1 MRKKRSSLGRRL
13 GVVVLIVAVVG
24 VGVLAYYAT
33 RPGAFAFAGGNRV
46 PLDQY
51 TQGQPTGVPADFTD
65 TDPVARGRYLAD
77 AADCRSCHT
86 AEGGARFA
94 GGRPFKLPFGTLY
107 TTNITPDKTT
117 GIGNLTDA
125 QFIDA
130 IRNGVGPRGGR
141 LYPAMPYASYAY
153 MTDADVL
160 AIKAYLF
167 TLPPVEQKRPENTLK
182 FPYDQ
187 RWLMA
192 IWQGLFKPGDHF
204 QPVSDKSPEW
214 NRGAYLAEAM
224 AHCGD
229 CHTPRNLLQALNNAK
244 KFAGGEAEGWTAYN
258 ITGDTAS
265 GVGGWSDEELA
276 QYLAT
281 GHAKGRGTGSGP
293 MGEAIALSFSK
304 MTPGDIRAMV
314 AYLRTVPAI
323 ATPDLPAPKDAPAPA
338 DPKQGIAVANAD
350 MRGQHVFAGA
360 CASCHGWTGTS
371 PLSARAT
378 LIGTRAINDPSAK
391 NVAQIVLSGS
401 KHPAPGAGLAMP
413 SFAAAYTD
421 EEIAAVANY
430 VTGRFGAQASAVTAG
445 DVQKMRA
452 MQ

>member
-1 MRKKRSSLGRRL
+1 MKNRRTSFGRKLAYFVL
-13 GVVVLIVAVVG
+13 VVAIVG
-24 VGVLAYYAT
+24 FGVLAYYAT

-51 TQGQPTGVPADFTD
+51 QQGQPTGVPADFKD
-65 TDPVARGRYLAD
+65 TDPVARGRYLAE

-86 AEGGARFA
+86 AEGGAPFA
-94 GGRPFKLPFGTLY
+94 GSRPFKLPFGTLY
-107 TTNITPDKTT
+107 TTNITPDKAT
-117 GIGNLTDA
+117 GIGDITDA

-130 IRNGVGPRGGR
+130 VRKGIGPRDGR

-167 TLPPVEQKRPENTLK
+167 TVPPITQKRPEMTLK
-182 FPYDQ
+182 FPYNQ

-192 IWQGLFKPGDHF
+192 IWQGLFKPGEAF
-204 QPVSDKSPEW
+204 QPIADKSPEW
-214 NRGAYLAEAM
+214 NRGAYLVEAM
-224 AHCGD
+224 THCGE
-229 CHTPRNLLQALNNAK
+229 CHTPRNLLQAMNNSK
-244 KFAGGEAEGWTAYN
+244 KFAGGDAEGWIAYN
-258 ITGDTAS
+258 ITGDKSS
-265 GVGGWSDEELA
+265 GIGEWSDEEIA

-293 MGEAIALSFSK
+293 MGEAISLSFSK
-304 MTPGDIRAMV
+304 MTPGDIQAMV
-314 AYLRTVPAI
+314 AYLRSVPAV
-323 ATPDLPAPKDAPAPA
+323 ATSDLPAPKAAAAPA
-338 DPKQGIAVANAD
+338 DPKQGIAANVD
-350 MRGQHVFAGA
+350 VRGQHVFAGA

-371 PLSARAT
+371 PLSDRAT
-378 LIGTRAINDPSAK
+378 LTGTRAINDPSAT

-413 SFAAAYTD
+413 SFGAAYTD

-430 VTGRFGAQASAVTAG
+430 VTGRFGAQASAVTAA
-445 DVQKMRA
+445 DVEKMRE

>member
-1 MRKKRSSLGRRL
+1 MKKRPASFGRKL
-13 GVVVLIVAVVG
+13 AYFVLVVAIVG
-24 VGVLAYYAT
+24 FGVLAYYAT

-51 TQGQPTGVPADFTD
+51 QQGQPTGVPADFKD

-86 AEGGARFA
+86 VEGGAPFA

-107 TTNITPDKTT
+107 TTNITPDQAT
-117 GIGNLTDA
+117 GIGSLTDA

-130 IRNGVGPRGGR
+130 IRNGIGPHTGR
-141 LYPAMPYASYAY
+141 LYPAMPYAAYAY

-167 TLPPVEQKRPENTLK
+167 TLPPVTQKPPENTLK
-182 FPYDQ
+182 FPYNQ

-192 IWQGLFKPGDHF
+192 IWSGLFKPGERF
-204 QPVSDKSPEW
+204 QPIADKSPEW
-214 NRGAYLAEAM
+214 NRGAYLVEAM

-229 CHTPRNLLQALNNAK
+229 CHTPRNLLQALNNSK
-244 KFAGGEAEGWTAYN
+244 KFAGGEAEGWVAYN
-258 ITGDTAS
+258 ITADKSS
-265 GVGGWSDEELA
+265 GIGEWSDEEIA

-293 MGEAIALSFSK
+293 MGEAISLSFSK
-304 MTPGDIRAMV
+304 MTQSDIQAMV
-314 AYLRTVPAI
+314 AYLRSVPAV
-323 ATPDLPAPKDAPAPA
+323 ATSDLPAPKAAAAPA
-338 DPKQGIAVANAD
+338 DPKQGIAANVD
-350 MRGQHVFAGA
+350 ERGQHVFAGA

-371 PLSARAT
+371 PLSDRAT
-378 LIGTRAINDPSAK
+378 LTGTRAINDPSAT

-413 SFAAAYTD
+413 SFGAAYTD

-430 VTGRFGAQASAVTAG
+430 VTGRFGAQASAVTAA
-445 DVQKMRA
+445 DVEKMRE